1 MTIKFHLA
9 DGIATLTFDRP
20 DKKNAIT
27 RAMYQSLADGL
38 ITAANDKAVRA
49 IVITGA
55 DGIFT
60 AGNDVEE
67 FLKHPPQPGDSHV
80 TQFMTVLHE
89 TEKPVIAAVSGMAI
103 GIGTTLLMHCDLVYA
118 ADNTR
123 FAMPFTQLGLCPEF
137 ASSYLFPRLAGYQR
151 AAEKLLLGEA
161 FSAEEAM
168 QMGLVSKVMPAES
181 LQTFVAAQALKLAML
196 PPESLRITKQLMKK
210 DLASDVSAVIQNELQ
225 HFTRL
230 LQGPD
235 AKEAFSAFLEKRK
248 PVFG

>member
-1 MTIKFHLA
+1 MFIKFHIA
-9 DGIATLTFDRP
+9 DGVATLAFDRP

-38 ITAANDKAVRA
+38 TSAANDKSVRT
-49 IVITGA
+49 IVITGEG
-55 DGIFT
+55 GIFT

-67 FLKHPPQPGDSHV
+67 FLKYPPQPGDSHV
-80 TQFMTVLHE
+80 TLFMNALRDA
-89 TEKPVIAAVSGMAI
+89 EKPVIASVSGMAI

-118 ADNTR
+118 AENAR

-161 FSAEEAM
+161 FLADEAA
-168 QMGLVSKVMPAES
+168 QMGLVSKVMPADALS
-181 LQTFVAAQALKLAML
+181 SFVAAQAAKLVAL
-196 PPESLRITKQLMKK
+196 PAESLRITKQLMKK
-210 DLASDVSAVIQNELQ
+210 DRAAGVDAAMQDELQ
-225 HFTRL
+225 HFIRL
-230 LQGPD
+230 LQEPD

-248 PVFG
+248 PVFS

>member
-55 DGIFT
+55 GGIFT

-103 GIGTTLLMHCDLVYA
+103 GIGTTLLMHCGLVYA

-123 FAMPFTQLGLCPEF
+123 FAMPFTQLGLCPAF
-137 ASSYLFPRLAGYQR
+137 ASSYLFPCLAGYQR

-168 QMGLVSKVMPAES
+168 QMGLVSKVMPVDS

-210 DLASDVSAVIQNELQ
+210 ELASDVSAVIQNELQ

-248 PVFG
+248 PVFS

>member
-1 MTIKFHLA
+1 MTIKFHIA
-9 DGIATLTFDRP
+9 DGIATLAFDRP

-27 RAMYQSLADGL
+27 RAMYQSLSEGL
-38 ITAANDKAVRA
+38 TTAANDKAVRA
-49 IVITGA
+49 IVITGEG
-55 DGIFT
+55 GIFT

-67 FLKHPPQPGDSHV
+67 FLKHPPQQGDSHV
-80 TQFMTVLHE
+80 TQFMVALRDA
-89 TEKPVIAAVSGMAI
+89 EKPVIASVSGMAI

-118 ADNTR
+118 ADSAR

-161 FSAEEAM
+161 FTADEAA
-168 QMGLVSKVMPAES
+168 QMGLVSKSMPADS
-181 LQTFVAAQALKLAML
+181 LPSFVAAQAAKLSSL
-196 PPESLRITKQLMKK
+196 PAESLRITKQLMKK
-210 DLASDVSAVIQNELQ
+210 DLAAGIDTAMQEELQ
-225 HFTRL
+225 HFMRM

-248 PVFG
+248 PVFS